1 MAWEP
6 QVIRIKNVSLAYGKT
21 SILQD
26 ISISIPKGG
35 ITALIGPN
43 GAGKSSLLGLAA
55 RLQPLQTGEIRIDDL
70 SVSSTSGKVLAKK
83 IAILRQDNHVGSRLT
98 VRELVGFG
106 RFPHNWGHLTEND
119 RRIIDGALQLFGL
132 DELAE
137 RLLDTLSGGQR
148 QRALVAMAYCQD
160 TDYLLLDEPLNNLD
174 MYFASELMKS
184 LRHVADVW
192 KKTVVIVLHDIN
204 YAGSF
209 ANRIIAMKDGQVVAD
224 GLPHEIMTAPVLR
237 QIYGFEIPVTT
248 VEGKRIA
255 LPFQR

>member
-1 MAWEP
+1 M
-6 QVIRIKNVSLAYGKT
+6 IRIENVSLAFGKT
-21 SILQD
+21 NILKE
-26 ISISIPKGG
+26 ISVSIPKGG

-55 RLQPLQTGEIRIDDL
+55 RLRPLQAGDISVDNL
-70 SVSSTSGKVLAKK
+70 SVFSTSGKVLAKK

-106 RFPHNWGHLTEND
+106 RFPHSHGHLTEND
-119 RRIIDGALQLFGL
+119 HRIIDESLRLFGL
-132 DELAE
+132 TEMSE

-184 LRHVADVW
+184 LRNIADARA
-192 KKTVVIVLHDIN
+192 KTIVIVLHDIN

-209 ANRIIAMKDGQVVAD
+209 ADRIIAMKDGQVVAD
-224 GLPHEIMTAPVLR
+224 GKPADIMTETALGG
-237 QIYGFEIPVTT
+237 IYGFNIPVIS
-248 VEGKRIA
+248 VGGQPIA
-255 LPFQR
+255 LPFRR